1 MEEYKMYQLNGIYY
15 TAFETAKAANISHS
29 ILLRCVKKSG
39 MTPLR
44 IGNNIL
50 FTEAEHEEI
59 LKFVDDYG
67 NQDGMVN
74 VKQAAARLGIN
85 LLAMRELCDSGMPF
99 VLNEKGQKR
108 FSVKN
113 IVKLRESEE
122 WKASWENSVKKVFG

>member
-1 MEEYKMYQLNGIYY
+1 MTALGTDRPRVRAILIDVAAAVAAAHDAGILHRDI
-15 TAFETAKAANISHS
+15 KP
-29 ILLRCVKKSG
+29 G
-39 MTPLR
+39 
-44 IGNNIL
+44 NIL

-85 LLAMRELCDSGMPF
+85 LSAMRDLCDSGMPF